1 MNRDDDDDVRRRV
14 AAAYDEVLHEPVPDR
29 LKRLLDTPA
38 PVVNLAAER
47 ARRRAPLGESH
58 WPQPASW
65 MQWGGMAASLAIGV
79 VAGALLASR
88 NAEES
93 LLVERHGD
101 VLAGAP
107 LAQALDKRLAS
118 ESAANAGIAVQ
129 LTFLDNAGRY
139 CRTFSAEAI
148 AGLACREG
156 GGWHVVATAQAATTN
171 ASAMR
176 QAASSLPKPVLAAV
190 DARIAGNA
198 LDAPQERAARDSGWK
213 R

>member
-1 MNRDDDDDVRRRV
+1 MKADDDDDVRRRV
-14 AAAYDEVLHEPVPDR
+14 AAAYDEVLHEPVPER
-29 LKRLLDTPA
+29 LKRLLDAPA
-38 PVVNLAAER
+38 PVVDLAAER
-47 ARRRAPLGESH
+47 ARRRAPAHESR
-58 WPQPASW
+58 WPRASAW

-88 NAEES
+88 GAEDS
-93 LLVERHGD
+93 LLMEHDGD
-101 VLAGAP
+101 VRAGAP
-107 LAQALDKRLAS
+107 LAQALDSRLAS
-118 ESAANAGIAVQ
+118 ESPAHSGVAVQ
-129 LTFLDNAGRY
+129 LSFLDRAGRY

-156 GGWHVVATAQAATTN
+156 GGWHVVATAQAPATNT
-171 ASAMR
+171 SAMR

-198 LDAPQERAARDSGWK
+198 LDAAQERAARDGGWK